1 MEAETIEVYT
11 FSIREKR
18 AKEKYFF
25 ADGFDLYDKMKMD
38 FINFIHN
45 SQTGD
50 IPAEKR
56 TLRVP
61 EAEGKFPFWGCSDRL
76 RCVYGII
83 ETGLYGK
90 KILVW
95 LDYSRKMLDLVCQ
108 NTMLKYQYASFL
120 MPIVNSH
127 DKADVKLQK
136 CIDYLITI
144 VPLI

>member
-1 MEAETIEVYT
+1 METETIEVYT

-18 AKEKYFF
+18 AKEKYSF
-25 ADGFDLYDKMKMD
+25 ADGFDLYEKMKKD

-61 EAEGKFPFWGCSDRL
+61 EAADGGFPFWGCSDRL

-83 ETGLYGK
+83 ERK
-90 KILVW
+90 KIEVVDKDNPEAALFKAANNNAAVIKPFFFFGKRMTKKAKN
-95 LDYSRKMLDLVCQ
+95 SRFGLL
-108 NTMLKYQYASFL
+108 F
-120 MPIVNSH
+120 
-127 DKADVKLQK
+127 
-136 CIDYLITI
+136 
-144 VPLI
+144 

>member
-1 MEAETIEVYT
+1 METETIEVYT

-18 AKEKYFF
+18 AKEKYSF
-25 ADGFDLYDKMKMD
+25 ADGFDLYEKMKKD

-61 EAEGKFPFWGCSDRL
+61 EADGRFPFWGCSDRL

-90 KILVW
+90 KIEVVDKDNPEAALF
-95 LDYSRKMLDLVCQ
+95 KAANNN
-108 NTMLKYQYASFL
+108 NTAL
-120 MPIVNSH
+120 N
-127 DKADVKLQK
+127 
-136 CIDYLITI
+136 
-144 VPLI
+144 